1 MKPKQDINSK
11 KMLMSVNIN
20 TKGQVSRLLK
30 NNKSIRKDVKNPVE
44 NKQKKWRGEK
54 ANIQ

>member
-20 TKGQVSRLLK
+20 KKGQVSRLLK

-44 NKQKKWRGEK
+44 NKQKKWRGKK

>member
-44 NKQKKWRGEK
+44 NKQKKWRGKK